1 MGVGAGAEDKSG
13 SESGKGRV
21 GWGRAHL
28 RLPLQPAVPRAVRRQ
43 GPLCHRSMPEVVI
56 VAEDLQQSR
65 ETELGF
71 PSVSPPGRERM
82 GVDDRLLTG
91 GSRQQGLVGH
101 LLPAQDP
108 ARRGRGPRGTPSPWD
123 TGPLHTTYVG
133 SPRAGRAT
141 APISLLLPR

>member
-1 MGVGAGAEDKSG
+1 MAGKQ
-13 SESGKGRV
+13 
-21 GWGRAHL
+21 GWGRTHL

-91 GSRQQGLVGH
+91 GSRRQGLVGH

-108 ARRGRGPRGTPSPWD
+108 ARRCKGQRGTLSPWD
-123 TGPLHTTYVG
+123 TPALQTTYVG

-141 APISLLLPR
+141 APIPLATQSTPATQVSPTVPGPGA